1 MLELNKYK
9 QILKKNGIN
18 DLAEEEI
25 VKLRD
30 NQDQMAEVLYNM
42 WRTSIN
48 TAKSQ
53 KINV

>member
-9 QILKKNGIN
+9 QILKQNGIN
-18 DLAEEEI
+18 DLTEEET

-42 WRTSIN
+42 WLTNIN
-48 TAKSQ
+48 SAESQ